1 MLLNYNTIVVL
12 NRKSE
17 FMSKVIVLD
26 LDQTLRSLE
35 TSNNCNELKVV
46 LRPQITT
53 LLQKLSD
60 VKNKGIDSVIFTS
73 ATRTSAIK
81 YFLEKL
87 PEECRGVF
95 TEIISRENFPEPK
108 LGTRENYL
116 YRVGENKIVTAL
128 DYDEILFFE
137 DSQTEYKFLEE
148 LFDKE
153 NYTDYPVP
161 DKSVTFVNLPF
172 YPRTSSDM
180 YALKE
185 LAKQSDSLKEKVND
199 YFTLM
204 VNEPGCK
211 IMANVI
217 DEFISK
223 DNPKGLINL
232 DIEEFDEY
240 EANLRVKNIEIR
252 KILSKD
258 ENLRNKYF
266 DLKNDY
272 YLKEEIEDDKELL

>member
-1 MLLNYNTIVVL
+1 MLLNYNTIEEL
-12 NRKSE
+12 NGKSE

-26 LDQTLRSLE
+26 LDETLRSLE
-35 TSNNCNELKVV
+35 TSNDFKDVKVI
-46 LRPQITT
+46 LRPQITV

-60 VKNKGIDSVIFTS
+60 AKSQGINSVIFTS
-73 ATRTSAIK
+73 ATSTSANK
-81 YFLEKL
+81 YFIEKL
-87 PEECRGVF
+87 PEEYRSVF
-95 TEIISRENFPEPK
+95 SKIISRENFPEPK

-137 DSQTEYKFLEE
+137 DNQTEYKFLQE

-161 DKSVTFVNLPF
+161 EKSVTFVNLPF
-172 YPRTSSDM
+172 YPRMSSDM

-185 LAKQSDSLKEKVND
+185 LAKQSDSLKDKVND
-199 YFTLM
+199 YYTLM
-204 VNEPGCK
+204 VNEPGCR

-217 DEFISK
+217 DEFVSK
-223 DNPKGLINL
+223 DNQKGLINL

-240 EANLRVKNIEIR
+240 EANLRAKNIEIR
-252 KILSKD
+252 KIISKD

-272 YLKEEIEDDKELL
+272 YLKEEIEEYNEL

>member
-1 MLLNYNTIVVL
+1 
-12 NRKSE
+12 
-17 FMSKVIVLD
+17 MSKVIVLD

-35 TSNNCNELKVV
+35 TSNDYSDLKVV
-46 LRPQITT
+46 LRPQITV

-60 VKNKGIDSVIFTS
+60 VKKKGIDSVIFTS
-73 ATRTSAIK
+73 ATRTSANK
-81 YFLEKL
+81 YFLDKL
-87 PEECRGVF
+87 PEEYRGVF
-95 TEIISRENFPEPK
+95 AQIISRENFPEPK

-128 DYDEILFFE
+128 DYDEILFFD
-137 DSQTEYKFLEE
+137 DSQTEYKFLQE
-148 LFDKE
+148 LFDEKQ
-153 NYTDYPVP
+153 YTDYPVP

-172 YPRTSSDM
+172 YPRMSSDM

-185 LAKQSDSLKEKVND
+185 LAKQSDDLKEKVND

-204 VNEPGCK
+204 VNEPGCR
-211 IMANVI
+211 IMANII
-217 DEFISK
+217 DEFVSI
-223 DNPKGLINL
+223 NNQNGLINL
-232 DIEEFDEY
+232 DIEEFDKY
-240 EANLRVKNIEIR
+240 EAKLRAKNIEIR

>member
-1 MLLNYNTIVVL
+1 
-12 NRKSE
+12 
-17 FMSKVIVLD
+17 MSKVIVLD
-26 LDQTLRSLE
+26 LDETLRSLE
-35 TSNNCNELKVV
+35 TSNDFKDVKVI
-46 LRPQITT
+46 LRPQITL

-60 VKNKGIDSVIFTS
+60 VKSQGIDSVIFTS
-73 ATRTSAIK
+73 ATSTSANK
-81 YFLEKL
+81 YFIEKL
-87 PEECRGVF
+87 PEEYRSVF
-95 TEIISRENFPEPK
+95 SKIISRENFPEPK

-137 DSQTEYKFLEE
+137 DNQTEYKFLQE

-172 YPRTSSDM
+172 YPRMSSDM

-185 LAKQSDSLKEKVND
+185 LSKQSDSLKDKVNE

-204 VNEPGCK
+204 VNEPGCR
-211 IMANVI
+211 IMADII
-217 DEFISK
+217 DDFVSK
-223 DNPKGLINL
+223 DNPKGLISL
-232 DIEEFDEY
+232 DIEEFDKY
-240 EANLRVKNIEIR
+240 EANLRAKNIEIR

-258 ENLRNKYF
+258 VKLRNSYF
-266 DLKNDY
+266 KLKDEY
-272 YLKEEIEDDKELL
+272 FTKENDKELL